1 MFANLERLGARMD
14 ELGLDG
20 LVATTAENVYY
31 LTGIAS
37 VSLEIFP
44 HSGQCYAV
52 VTRDRLAHPHFVS
65 SRCDLDQ
72 IRDAAVDLD
81 GALGFGTFFREYDGV
96 VGLSEQDERLRRIM
110 NHDPNPATPAD
121 TLVATLRRAGLA
133 TGRVAVDEDGALPG
147 LLDTLRESL
156 PGADFRAGADVFRHT
171 RKVKTEA
178 ELRRLA
184 DTAAVT
190 ERAIQAAV
198 AVAVPGATE
207 VDLVRE
213 FERSVVGE
221 GGRPKFS
228 LIKFGAAAA
237 GGQTRPTTEPLRRGE
252 AIWFDV
258 GIVYEGYWADLGR
271 VFGFGPPSDKLA
283 TYYDAVLAGEDAAL
297 AAARPGMTGKEL
309 FDITVEAVRA
319 AGIPHYRRNH
329 VGHGIGVEVYDRVL
343 ITPHGDDQLEAG
355 TVVNFETPYYEF
367 GFGAAMVED
376 PFVVRESGNELL
388 TTLDRRLSIID

>member
-1 MFANLERLGARMD
+1 MFANLARLGARMD

-52 VTRDRLAHPHFVS
+52 VTRDRLASPHFVS

-72 IRDAAVDLD
+72 IRDTAVELD
-81 GALGFGTFFREYDGV
+81 GALGFGTFFREFDGTAE
-96 VGLSEQDERLRRIM
+96 LSEQDERLRQIM
-110 NHDPNPATPAD
+110 DHDPNPATAAD
-121 TLVATLRRAGLA
+121 TLVETLRRAGLD
-133 TGRVAVDEDGALPG
+133 TGRVAVDEDGALAG
-147 LLDTLRESL
+147 LIDTLREAL
-156 PGADFRAGADVFRHT
+156 PGAKFQAGADVFRWT

-178 ELRRLA
+178 ELLRLA
-184 DTAAVT
+184 STAAVT
-190 ERAIQAAV
+190 ERAIRAAV
-198 AVAVPGATE
+198 SIAAPGVTE

-213 FERSVVGE
+213 FERTVVSE

-237 GGQTRPTTEPLRRGE
+237 GGQTRPTTVPLRRGE

-258 GIVYEGYWADLGR
+258 GIVHEGYWADLGR
-271 VFGFGPPSDKLA
+271 VFSFGPPSEKLA
-283 TYYDAVLAGEDAAL
+283 TYYAAVLAGEDAAL
-297 AAARPGMTGKEL
+297 AAARPGMRGKEL
-309 FDITVEAVRA
+309 FDIAVEAVRA

-343 ITPHGDDQLEAG
+343 VTPTSDDALEAG

-376 PFVVRESGNELL
+376 PFVVRENGTELL